1 MHEMKTFRDALRQ
14 KDFIV
19 TADLPMQPMTSVDDI
34 EQSVEALSGF
44 ADALHVVD
52 DREATGHMSSLAA
65 AAIVIRNGC
74 DAVLHMTSRDRNRV
88 ALQAD
93 MLGAAAL
100 GITSLVISRGEKL
113 PREDFLRGKGVFDT
127 QESRLMAMANR
138 ISEESSLVSPPGFV
152 IGTYVAA
159 FTPAADWAA
168 TRIGQS
174 MDAGARFLQ
183 TQPCLNAKV
192 LRYYADKLVELRLT
206 HRASLIV
213 DIPLLASAQV
223 ALDFKKRKPSALIPD
238 HAKKEMAAATD
249 ELETGIG
256 LCLAMLAEAA
266 NIPGVSGANI
276 RFEGP
281 VDQAV
286 AALAAVGSS
295 YGQTSSP

>member
-1 MHEMKTFRDALRQ
+1 
-14 KDFIV
+14 
-19 TADLPMQPMTSVDDI
+19 MQPMTSVDDI
-34 EQSVEALSGF
+34 EQSVDVLSSF

-65 AAIVIRNGC
+65 AAIALRNGC

-100 GITSLVISRGEKL
+100 GITSLVITRGEKL

-127 QESRLMAMANR
+127 QESRLMAMAKR
-138 ISEESSLVSPPGFV
+138 ISEESTLVSPPGFV
-152 IGTYVAA
+152 IGTYVSA
-159 FTPAADWAA
+159 FSPAEDWEA

-174 MDAGARFLQ
+174 IDAGALFLQ
-183 TQPCLNAKV
+183 TQPCLNARV
-192 LRYYADKLVELRLT
+192 LRNYAEKLVELRIT

-213 DIPLLASAQV
+213 DIPLLASAEI
-223 ALDFKKRKPSALIPD
+223 ARELKKKRPGRLIPD
-238 HAKKEMAAATD
+238 DAKKRLAAATD
-249 ELETGIG
+249 ELETGVS
-256 LCLAMLAEAA
+256 LCSAMLAEAA
-266 NIPGVSGANI
+266 KIPGVSGANI

-281 VDQAV
+281 ADQAV
-286 AALAAVGSS
+286 AALAAVGNS